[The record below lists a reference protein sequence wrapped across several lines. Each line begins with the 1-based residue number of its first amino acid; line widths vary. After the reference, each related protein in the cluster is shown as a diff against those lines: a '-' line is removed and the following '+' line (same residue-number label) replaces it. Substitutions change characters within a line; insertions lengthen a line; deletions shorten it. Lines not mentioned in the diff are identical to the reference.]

1 MVVIIQLC
9 SVTESAELCT
19 KILEGILLYVNYV
32 VKKNG
37 KKSIFKKFEDFNG
50 PLLIYQYFPY

>member
-50 PLLIYQYFPY
+50 PLLI